1 MPISA
6 AGSNADGPKP
16 LRRSAE
22 HGFTLVELMVVLVII
37 GLASAAV
44 MLAIPDPRGQVTQEA
59 ERFAARALAVRD
71 DAILQ
76 GRAMSIRIDTTG
88 SAVERRIRGRWE
100 PAGDRAMR
108 PVAWIE
114 GTGIV
119 APNGRITFDSTGT
132 VADPMTIEL
141 ARGGQ
146 VARVEI
152 PGDGAA
158 HVVR

>member
-1 MPISA
+1 MPTSA
-6 AGSNADGPKP
+6 TGNNDA
-16 LRRSAE
+16 
-22 HGFTLVELMVVLVII
+22 GFTLVELMVVLVII

-44 MLAIPDPRGQVTQEA
+44 VLAMPDPRGQVTQEA

-88 SAVERRIRGRWE
+88 SAVERRVRGRWE
-100 PAGDRAMR
+100 PAGDRAFR
-108 PVAWIE
+108 PVAWTE
-114 GTGIV
+114 GTGVV
-119 APNGRITFDSTGT
+119 APNARVTFDSTGT

-141 ARGGQ
+141 ARGGL

>member
-1 MPISA
+1 MPTSA
-6 AGSNADGPKP
+6 AGSNDA
-16 LRRSAE
+16 
-22 HGFTLVELMVVLVII
+22 GFTLVELMVVLVII

-44 MLAIPDPRGQVTQEA
+44 VLAIPDPRGQVTQEA

-76 GRAMSIRIDTTG
+76 GRAMSIRIDATG

-108 PVAWIE
+108 PVAWTE

-119 APNGRITFDSTGT
+119 APSGRVTFDSTGT

-141 ARGGQ
+141 ARNGQ